1 MNPVSGSDAIVVS
14 IICCTYNHENYI
26 RDCLEGFVSQRTGFG
41 FEVLIHDDAS
51 TDGTAGIIR
60 EYESRYPE
68 IIRPVY
74 QQTNQYSKGVDIF
87 LMLCCRWRRVN
98 TLRYARAMITGLIL

>member
-60 EYESRYPE
+60 
-68 IIRPVY
+68 
-74 QQTNQYSKGVDIF
+74 D
-87 LMLCCRWRRVN
+87 RWRRVN